1 MNCSTGISRGPTL
14 FMCYLVLFKS
24 NQEWKN
30 VDELSKFIR
39 DNYNKSARPNVRV
52 VKKVIE
58 KELERIRKIR
68 IEEEKAELIKV
79 EEFNKNY
86 DEMAKYELKRLS

>member
-1 MNCSTGISRGPTL
+1 MY
-14 FMCYLVLFKS
+14 YLVLFKS

-86 DEMAKYELKRLS
+86 DEMAKYDN

>member
-24 NQEWKN
+24 NQGWKN

-79 EEFNKNY
+79 EEFNKKY
-86 DEMAKYELKRLS
+86 DEMARYEN

>member
-1 MNCSTGISRGPTL
+1 
-14 FMCYLVLFKS
+14 MCYLVLFKS

>member
-1 MNCSTGISRGPTL
+1 
-14 FMCYLVLFKS
+14 MCYLVLFKS

-68 IEEEKAELIKV
+68 IEEEKPELIKV

-86 DEMAKYELKRLS
+86 DEMAKYEN

>member
-1 MNCSTGISRGPTL
+1 MY
-14 FMCYLVLFKS
+14 YLVLFKS

-86 DEMAKYELKRLS
+86 DEMAKYEN

>member
-1 MNCSTGISRGPTL
+1 
-14 FMCYLVLFKS
+14 MCYLVLFKS

-39 DNYNKSARPNVRV
+39 DNYNKSARPNVRD

-68 IEEEKAELIKV
+68 IEEEKPELIKV

-86 DEMAKYELKRLS
+86 DEMAKYEN

>member
-86 DEMAKYELKRLS
+86 DEMAKYEN

>member
-1 MNCSTGISRGPTL
+1 
-14 FMCYLVLFKS
+14 MCYLVLFKS

-30 VDELSKFIR
+30 FDELSKFIR

-86 DEMAKYELKRLS
+86 DEMAKYEN

>member
-14 FMCYLVLFKS
+14 FMYYLVLFKS

-86 DEMAKYELKRLS
+86 DEMAKYEN

>member
-1 MNCSTGISRGPTL
+1 
-14 FMCYLVLFKS
+14 MCYLALFKS
-24 NQEWKN
+24 NQGLKN
-30 VDELSKFIR
+30 IEELSKFIR
-39 DNYNKSARPNVRV
+39 DNYNQSARPNVRV

-79 EEFNKNY
+79 EEFNKKFE
-86 DEMAKYELKRLS
+86 EMVRYEN